1 MDASDLAATQNRLLE
16 EAERTLNDQ
25 SFGAS
30 HPEEIREGAKAAL
43 AALNDANFVASQRAC
58 DAAWSS
64 CESSV
69 RSASKGAW
77 LPSTSRYAARIATCN
92 ATLTTCIGPASAK
105 FHNTL
110 LPQLATE
117 GTAEYVAG
125 YKDRLHRS
133 LVVGSVVGVLL
144 SRFCLKS
151 ALLETLCGLAFVCLE
166 LLPALV
172 PFGFSWL
179 GSSERV
185 QRAVELYEAIVF
197 NPIYD
202 LDQLVPIL
210 VVGIPLLLIVRRW
223 KRCRR
228 ENRRQLKSWGGGV
241 VEVVV
246 DGTAKAD

>member
-1 MDASDLAATQNRLLE
+1 M
-16 EAERTLNDQ
+16 
-25 SFGAS
+25 
-30 HPEEIREGAKAAL
+30 
-43 AALNDANFVASQRAC
+43 
-58 DAAWSS
+58 
-64 CESSV
+64 
-69 RSASKGAW
+69 
-77 LPSTSRYAARIATCN
+77 
-92 ATLTTCIGPASAK
+92 
-105 FHNTL
+105 
-110 LPQLATE
+110 
-117 GTAEYVAG
+117 
-125 YKDRLHRS
+125 
-133 LVVGSVVGVLL
+133 
-144 SRFCLKS
+144 
-151 ALLETLCGLAFVCLE
+151 CGLAFECLE

-223 KRCRR
+223 RRCRR